1 MLATRRGYSQNF
13 QHRVEGHL
21 AMLLFSLIVAGS
33 FSFGKTIANDIDP
46 VALTAVR
53 FVLAAAIL
61 GVFLGASG
69 RIRTVDYKQPWRFFV
84 LGGLFL
90 FYFVLMFEALKTAAP
105 VSISAIFTIMPLAAA
120 LLDRIIFRCTTTWLI
135 WVALLIGAVGAL
147 WVVFRGSWAALTS
160 LSVGYGEVLFFIA
173 TMLHAI
179 YAVLLPKLRRDEP
192 VYATTLG
199 VSSAAAL
206 MLVVLFW
213 PRVSTT
219 NWVDVAL
226 YAWVVLLYLAV
237 LATLGTFALI
247 TVAAARLPSAKVTA
261 YTFLTPFWVVLIESI
276 LGNGL
281 PAAFVLFGGVPIAA
295 ALFLLF
301 VER

>member
-1 MLATRRGYSQNF
+1 MLATRREYSQNF
-13 QHRVEGHL
+13 QHKVEGHL

-53 FVLAAAIL
+53 FVLAAGIL
-61 GVFLGASG
+61 GAILGASG
-69 RIRTVDYKQPWRFFV
+69 RIRLADYQRPWRYFI

-90 FYFVLMFEALKTAAP
+90 AYFVLMFEALKTAQP

-120 LLDRIIFRCTTTWLI
+120 LLDRVIFRRTTTWLI
-135 WVALLIGAVGAL
+135 WVALLIGAAGAL
-147 WVVFRGSWAALTS
+147 WVVFRGSWAAMIS
-160 LSVGYGEVLFFIA
+160 LSVGFGEVLFFIA
-173 TMLHAI
+173 TLLHAI
-179 YAVLLPKLRRDEP
+179 YAVLLPRLRRGEP

-199 VSSAAAL
+199 VTSAAAV
-206 MLVVLFW
+206 MLVVIFW
-213 PRVSTT
+213 PRVSAT
-219 NWVDVAL
+219 NWADVAL
-226 YAWVVLLYLAV
+226 YAWAVLLYLAV

-261 YTFLTPFWVVLIESI
+261 YTFLTPFWVVLLESI

-281 PAAFVLFGGVPIAA
+281 PAAFILFGGVPIAA
-295 ALFLLF
+295 ALFLLLI
-301 VER
+301 ER